1 LTTPILKITEAA
13 NGQVDQYLT
22 YNEALRALESSTNN
36 FYVVDMS
43 AGDVTLTDSANVN
56 PALNYIFSRNQ
67 VFRTSGNTV
76 ARVLTVPQSKRLF
89 MVQNSG
95 TFALTVKRGTAEI
108 TVAAAVSAIFYCD
121 GTANG
126 LIAIVNSGN
135 FVSGPVN
142 SANNEIALFDGA
154 TGKLLK
160 RGSVVGTA
168 AYANV
173 TSFATDTTAGSL
185 TAVRPEG
192 IFGLGNTSN
201 QQNLPSNGA
210 GSADLQA
217 IPTGLYIALSASFA
231 SPPFGSADVWLDVH
245 RIGTTQA
252 QQTAYITGATPRKA
266 IRTYTSGAWSSWREE
281 WNTGNTSADVRAMLS
296 AANNAAIRSA
306 ISASSLPPYTLG
318 TVPSAAANNNLL
330 IVITDLTGGREPCY
344 SDGANWLRC
353 SDKTIAS

>member
-1 LTTPILKITEAA
+1 MTTPILKITEAA

-43 AGDVTLTDSANVN
+43 SSDVTLTDAANVN

-135 FVSGPVN
+135 FVSGPAD

-154 TGKLLK
+154 SGKLLK

-173 TSFATDTTAGSL
+173 TSSQTDPDATKVLKRGDWGLGAASTVPELNDFTTVKSSGFYLSSVKPVGAPAVGAGGSYGMALFRFNNYLLFENTTAANAKIFHGISSANN
-185 TAVRPEG
+185 TA
-192 IFGLGNTSN
+192 
-201 QQNLPSNGA
+201 PSNWR
-210 GSADLQA
+210 Q
-217 IPTGLYIALSASFA
+217 LYHDGVLSANVNTMLA
-231 SPPFGSADVWLDVH
+231 S
-245 RIGTTQA
+245 
-252 QQTAYITGATPRKA
+252 
-266 IRTYTSGAWSSWREE
+266 
-281 WNTGNTSADVRAMLS
+281 
-296 AANNAAIRSA
+296 ANNAAIRSS
-306 ISASSLPPYTLG
+306 ISASLLPPYTLG
-318 TVPSAAANNNLL
+318 TVPSAAANTNLL

>member
-1 LTTPILKITEAA
+1 MTTPILKITEAA

-22 YNEALRALESSTNN
+22 YNDALRALESSTNN
-36 FYVVDMS
+36 FYLVDMS
-43 AGDVTLTDSANVN
+43 AGDVTLTDAANAN

-108 TVAAAVSAIFYCD
+108 TVAATFSAIFYCD

-135 FVSGPVN
+135 FVSGPSS
-142 SANNEIALFDGA
+142 SAANEIALFDGS

-160 RGSVVGTA
+160 RGSVVGSA

-173 TSFATDTTAGSL
+173 ISSNLDSTAGSVAL
-185 TAVRPEG
+185 VGFMNLGVTA
-192 IFGLGNTSN
+192 
-201 QQNLPSNGA
+201 PSR
-210 GSADLQA
+210 
-217 IPTGLYIALSASFA
+217 SASFSA
-231 SPPFGSADVWLDVH
+231 MPMITHVNWPNSSSDPNAPAATTFAALRVTVNATEAVDIAARDQSIAGFFWRGISGGSPN
-245 RIGTTQA
+245 
-252 QQTAYITGATPRKA
+252 
-266 IRTYTSGAWSSWREE
+266 AWRRAWD
-281 WNTGNTSADVRAMLS
+281 TGNTSVNVQTMLS

-306 ISASSLPPYTLG
+306 ISASSLPPYALG
-318 TVPSAAANNNLL
+318 TVPSAVANTNLL
-330 IVITDLTGGREPCY
+330 IVITDLAGGREPCY

>member
-1 LTTPILKITEAA
+1 MTTPILKITEAA

-43 AGDVTLTDSANVN
+43 TGDVTMTDAANAD

-89 MVQNSG
+89 VVQNGG
-95 TFALTVKRGTAEI
+95 TFALTVKRGTSEI
-108 TVAAAVSAIFYCD
+108 SLAATLAAIFYCD

-126 LIAIVNSGN
+126 LVAIVSTGN
-135 FVSGPVN
+135 YVAGPAS
-142 SANNEIALFDGA
+142 SADNEIALFDGA
-154 TGKLLK
+154 SGKSLK
-160 RGSVVGTA
+160 RGPVVGTA
-168 AYANV
+168 ALSNLV
-173 TSFATDTTAGSL
+173 TSNADTTPGGVPTVGWMGIGAVGNVFLNSPNDVPVNGLWRGGDVTALGSYPSFLHMGDGAPHNTQIGGPSLVANQLVFRKKVAGVWQ
-185 TAVRPEG
+185 T
-192 IFGLGNTSN
+192 T
-201 QQNLPSNGA
+201 
-210 GSADLQA
+210 
-217 IPTGLYIALSASFA
+217 YSF
-231 SPPFGSADVWLDVH
+231 WH
-245 RIGTTQA
+245 
-252 QQTAYITGATPRKA
+252 
-266 IRTYTSGAWSSWREE
+266 
-281 WNTGNTSADVRAMLS
+281 TGNTSADVQAMLS

-318 TVPSAAANNNLL
+318 TVPSAAANTNLL